1 MPKATL
7 RPAAQRKN
15 RSYTPSLPLEII
27 EIILSHVPRSYY
39 SQPTLHACTLVS
51 RAWYSASIPRL
62 YEKPV
67 IIGKNYDLFVK
78 SVCPSI
84 NANIRKNGL
93 AELVRTLDLSRL
105 VHHGSKSLTARLL
118 GRVKAGVEVFIAP
131 QASFGFVQLLSHSQH
146 YPTTDDS
153 IVSTPCP
160 PYRNVLDFDG
170 LICPWSQ

>member
-1 MPKATL
+1 MPKSTLKPVIKATL

-27 EIILSHVPRSYY
+27 ELILSHIPLSYY

-51 RAWYSASIPRL
+51 RAWYSASIARL
-62 YEKPV
+62 YEKPI
-67 IIGKNYDLFVK
+67 IIGKNYDLFVR

-93 AELVRTLDLSRL
+93 AELVKTLDLSRL

-118 GRVKAGVEVFIAP
+118 GRVKAGIEVFTAP
-131 QASFGFVQLLSHSQH
+131 QASFGFV
-146 YPTTDDS
+146 
-153 IVSTPCP
+153 
-160 PYRNVLDFDG
+160 
-170 LICPWSQ
+170 

>member
-1 MPKATL
+1 MPKATLKSAPKATL

-27 EIILSHVPRSYY
+27 EIILSHIPRSYY

-51 RAWYSASIPRL
+51 RAWYSASIARL
-62 YEKPV
+62 YEKPI
-67 IIGKNYDLFVK
+67 IIGKNYDLFVR

-84 NANIRKNGL
+84 NATIRKNGL

-118 GRVKAGVEVFIAP
+118 GRVKIGIEVFIAP
-131 QASFGFVQLLSHSQH
+131 QASFGFVRLLSPPQFYSLAD
-146 YPTTDDS
+146 TF
-153 IVSTPCP
+153 IESTPCP
-160 PYRNVLDFDG
+160 L
-170 LICPWSQ
+170 